1 MPEIPSAPI
10 KNLSL
15 EQLATTRKNTQA
27 VADFLEKQLLAN
39 LETLRVLLLPERL
52 VGRLAGTR
60 TEVAGATKGL
70 AELQTA
76 YKQFAGKPFEFPK
89 EFETDW
95 LSEVGTNLDLHR
107 WEYNQEIETDSG
119 KKAILITSP
128 IRWILTYGPTYS
140 LAQAIQAFGRKQ
152 DRRGTDQLRQFV
164 VNAMV
169 IQTLLARSAGLRHL
183 FSQLRYDVLT
193 QAHPGLH
200 GLPVIVIQSQVP
212 VFLPPEPVIAT
223 ATELSGVPAFLELID
238 IDAVRKMTD
247 PLKEELLTLIPE

>member
-1 MPEIPSAPI
+1 MPDLPGAPI
-10 KNLSL
+10 KKLSL

-27 VADFLEKQLLAN
+27 VAEFLEKQLLGH
-39 LETLRVLLLPERL
+39 LETLKVLLLPERL
-52 VGRLAGTR
+52 VGRHAGTR
-60 TEVAGATKGL
+60 TEVAGASRGL

-76 YKQFAGKPFEFPK
+76 YKQFPGKPFDFPK
-89 EFETDW
+89 DFETDW

-119 KKAILITSP
+119 TKSILITSP

-140 LAQAIQAFGRKQ
+140 INQAIQAFSRKQ

-169 IQTLLARSAGLRHL
+169 IQTLLTRSVGLKHL
-183 FSQLRYDVLT
+183 FSQLRYEVLT
-193 QAHPGLH
+193 QTHPGLH
-200 GLPVIVIQSQVP
+200 ELPVTVIQSQVP
-212 VFLPPEPVIAT
+212 VFLPPEPVIAA

-238 IDAVRKMTD
+238 IEGVRKMAD
-247 PLKEELLTLIPE
+247 PFKEELLKLIPE

>member
-1 MPEIPSAPI
+1 MPDLPAAPI
-10 KNLSL
+10 KKLSL

-27 VADFLEKQLLAN
+27 VAEFLEKQLLGY
-39 LETLRVLLLPERL
+39 LETLKVLLLPERL

-70 AELQTA
+70 ADLQTA
-76 YKQFAGKPFEFPK
+76 YKHFAGKPFDFPK

-119 KKAILITSP
+119 KKPILITSP

-140 LAQAIQAFGRKQ
+140 VAQAIQTFGRKQ

-169 IQTLLARSAGLRHL
+169 IQTLLTRNAGLGRL

-193 QAHPGLH
+193 QAHPGLN

-212 VFLPPEPVIAT
+212 VFLPPEPVIAA

-238 IDAVRKMTD
+238 VEAVRKMTD
-247 PLKEELLTLIPE
+247 PLKEELLKLIPG